1 MTDSEGNP
9 LTRAVEILN
18 FAVPGHAP
26 GQRWEHFAR
35 VGWPTTPDLILF
47 EGTLADLGWDERRL
61 RSLIPRGL
69 GLDASVYRDALS
81 EIGGITPNLAPDD
94 LKARLRPHR
103 EAILVG
109 VYRRVVADCRA
120 RGVRVVW
127 VLLPRVGKPVDP
139 EDRARIVD
147 LAKVAGFTQILDLS
161 DAFAGRPASS
171 LAIAR
176 DDFHPNAEGHA
187 ILARRLDE
195 ALAEFLS
202 PSARS
207 DRSLR

>member
-1 MTDSEGNP
+1 VGGVRNNASH
-9 LTRAVEILN
+9 LEILN

-35 VGWPTTPDLILF
+35 VGWPTDPDVILF
-47 EGTLADLGWDERRL
+47 EGTPADLGWDERRL

-69 GLDASVYRDALS
+69 GLDAPVYRDVLT
-81 EIGGITPNLAPDD
+81 EIGITRLTPSDD

-103 EAILVG
+103 EAILLG
-109 VYRRVVADCRA
+109 VYRRVVDHCRGRDIPVA
-120 RGVRVVW
+120 W

-139 EDRARIVD
+139 EDRARIHQLATAAGFDRVVD
-147 LAKVAGFTQILDLS
+147 LS
-161 DAFAGRPASS
+161 NAFDGIPASS
-171 LAIAR
+171 LAIAP

-187 ILARRLDE
+187 ILARKIDA

-202 PSARS
+202 LSAQSSRP
-207 DRSLR
+207 LQ